1 MSKSVGKN
9 SSKSIAKDRR
19 SAKRLRPQEIEAAII
34 DTAFEDL
41 REHGFRGVT
50 IESISAKTGIAKT
63 SIYRRWP
70 NKAAMVMD
78 AFLFRIG
85 PGIEFSSKPRYVA
98 SIRLQML
105 ALAKAF
111 RGPFGSM
118 IKALL
123 GEAQFDAELA
133 EAFRT
138 RWINPRREA
147 AKEVIQAAIRNKEL
161 RADIDLDQALDALYG
176 GLYYRLMIGSG
187 PLSDACVRGIF
198 SAVMDGLRVPEDE
211 ESRGRF
217 LSKGI
222 SKRTVISDE
231 SNSDY
236 TNRRP

>member
-1 MSKSVGKN
+1 MSKS
-9 SSKSIAKDRR
+9 IEKDRR
-19 SAKRLRPQEIEAAII
+19 SVKRLRPEDIEAVII
-34 DTAFEDL
+34 NTTFEDL
-41 REHGFRGVT
+41 REHGFRAVT
-50 IESISAKTGIAKT
+50 VESISAKTGIAKT

-78 AFLFRIG
+78 AFLLRVG
-85 PGIEFSSKPRYVA
+85 PGIEFPRKPRYVE

-123 GEAQFDAELA
+123 GEAQFDGELA

-138 RWINPRREA
+138 RWITPRREA

-198 SAVMDGLRVPEDE
+198 SAVMDGLHVRED
-211 ESRGRF
+211 
-217 LSKGI
+217 
-222 SKRTVISDE
+222 
-231 SNSDY
+231 
-236 TNRRP
+236 

>member
-1 MSKSVGKN
+1 MSKR
-9 SSKSIAKDRR
+9 IEKDRR
-19 SAKRLRPQEIEAAII
+19 PVKRLRPEEIEAVVIN
-34 DTAFEDL
+34 TVFQDL
-41 REHGFRGVT
+41 LEHGFRAVT
-50 IESISAKTGIAKT
+50 VESISAKTGIAKT

-70 NKAAMVMD
+70 NKAAMVME

-85 PGIEFSSKPRYVA
+85 PGIEFPRKPSYVE

-118 IKALL
+118 VKALL

-138 RWINPRREA
+138 RWIAPRREA
-147 AKEVIQAAIRNKEL
+147 AKQVIQSAIRNKEL

-198 SAVMDGLRVPEDE
+198 SAVLDGLQVRED
-211 ESRGRF
+211 
-217 LSKGI
+217 
-222 SKRTVISDE
+222 
-231 SNSDY
+231 
-236 TNRRP
+236 

>member
-1 MSKSVGKN
+1 MSKS
-9 SSKSIAKDRR
+9 IEKDRR
-19 SAKRLRPQEIEAAII
+19 SVKRLRPEEIETVII
-34 DTAFEDL
+34 DTVFENL
-41 REHGFRGVT
+41 QKHGFRAVT

-70 NKAAMVMD
+70 IKAAMVME

-85 PGIEFSSKPRYVA
+85 PGIEFPRKPRYVE

-138 RWINPRREA
+138 RWITPRREA
-147 AKEVIQAAIRNKEL
+147 AKAVIQSAIRNKEL
-161 RADIDLDQALDALYG
+161 RPDIDLDQALDALYG
-176 GLYYRLMIGSG
+176 WLYYRLMIESG

-198 SAVMDGLRVPEDE
+198 SAVLDGLRVRKD
-211 ESRGRF
+211 
-217 LSKGI
+217 
-222 SKRTVISDE
+222 
-231 SNSDY
+231 
-236 TNRRP
+236 

>member
-1 MSKSVGKN
+1 MSKRIEKDERSV
-9 SSKSIAKDRR
+9 
-19 SAKRLRPQEIEAAII
+19 KRLLPGQIEALII
-34 DTAFEDL
+34 STVFEEL
-41 REHGFRGVT
+41 LENGFRAVT

-70 NKAAMVMD
+70 NKAAMVME

-85 PGIEFSSKPRYVA
+85 PGIEFPSKSSYVE

-138 RWINPRREA
+138 RWIAPRREA
-147 AKEVIQAAIRNKEL
+147 AKEVIQSAIKNKEI
-161 RADIDLDQALDALYG
+161 RPDVDLDQALDALYG
-176 GLYYRLMIGSG
+176 WLYYRLMIGSG

-198 SAVMDGLRVPEDE
+198 SAVLDGLRVRED
-211 ESRGRF
+211 
-217 LSKGI
+217 
-222 SKRTVISDE
+222 
-231 SNSDY
+231 
-236 TNRRP
+236 

>member
-1 MSKSVGKN
+1 MSKS
-9 SSKSIAKDRR
+9 IEKDRR
-19 SAKRLRPQEIEAAII
+19 SVKRLRPEEIEAVII
-34 DTAFEDL
+34 NTAFEDL
-41 REHGFRGVT
+41 REHGFRAVT

-85 PGIEFSSKPRYVA
+85 PGIEFPRRPRYVE

-111 RGPFGSM
+111 RGPSGSM

-123 GEAQFDAELA
+123 GEAQFDGELA
-133 EAFRT
+133 EDFRT
-138 RWINPRREA
+138 RWITPRREA

-161 RADIDLDQALDALYG
+161 RADIDLNQALDALYG

-198 SAVMDGLRVPEDE
+198 SAVMDGLHVRED
-211 ESRGRF
+211 
-217 LSKGI
+217 
-222 SKRTVISDE
+222 
-231 SNSDY
+231 
-236 TNRRP
+236 

>member
-1 MSKSVGKN
+1 MPKRIEKDERSV
-9 SSKSIAKDRR
+9 R
-19 SAKRLRPQEIEAAII
+19 RLRPGQIEAVII
-34 DTAFEDL
+34 STVFDEL
-41 REHGFRGVT
+41 LENGFRAVT

-70 NKAAMVMD
+70 NKAAMVME

-85 PGIEFSSKPRYVA
+85 PGIGFPSKSSYVE

-138 RWINPRREA
+138 RWIAPRREA
-147 AKEVIQAAIRNKEL
+147 AKEVIQSAIKNKEI
-161 RADIDLDQALDALYG
+161 RPDVDLDQALDALYG
-176 GLYYRLMIGSG
+176 WLYYRLMIGSG

-198 SAVMDGLRVPEDE
+198 SAVLDGLRVRE
-211 ESRGRF
+211 G
-217 LSKGI
+217 
-222 SKRTVISDE
+222 
-231 SNSDY
+231 
-236 TNRRP
+236 

>member
-1 MSKSVGKN
+1 MSKRIEKDGRSV
-9 SSKSIAKDRR
+9 
-19 SAKRLRPQEIEAAII
+19 KRLRPGQIEAVII
-34 DTAFEDL
+34 STVFEEL
-41 REHGFRGVT
+41 LENGFRAVT

-70 NKAAMVMD
+70 NKAAMVME

-85 PGIEFSSKPRYVA
+85 PGIEFPSKSSYVE

-138 RWINPRREA
+138 RWIAPRREA
-147 AKEVIQAAIRNKEL
+147 AKEVIQSAIRNKEI
-161 RADIDLDQALDALYG
+161 RPDVDLDQALDALYG
-176 GLYYRLMIGSG
+176 WLYYRLMIGSG

-198 SAVMDGLRVPEDE
+198 SAVLDGLRVRQD
-211 ESRGRF
+211 
-217 LSKGI
+217 
-222 SKRTVISDE
+222 
-231 SNSDY
+231 
-236 TNRRP
+236 

>member
-1 MSKSVGKN
+1 MSK
-9 SSKSIAKDRR
+9 IERDRR
-19 SAKRLRPQEIEAAII
+19 SVKRLRPEEIEAVII
-34 DTAFEDL
+34 KTAFEDL
-41 REHGFRGVT
+41 REYGFRAVT
-50 IESISAKTGIAKT
+50 VESISAKTGIAKT

-70 NKAAMVMD
+70 NRAAMVMD

-85 PGIEFSSKPRYVA
+85 PGIEFPRKPSYVE

-123 GEAQFDAELA
+123 GEAQFDGELA

-138 RWINPRREA
+138 RWITPRRDA

-198 SAVMDGLRVPEDE
+198 SAVMGGLHVRED
-211 ESRGRF
+211 
-217 LSKGI
+217 
-222 SKRTVISDE
+222 
-231 SNSDY
+231 
-236 TNRRP
+236 

>member
-1 MSKSVGKN
+1 MSKS
-9 SSKSIAKDRR
+9 IEKDRR
-19 SAKRLRPQEIEAAII
+19 SVKRLRPEEIEAVII
-34 DTAFEDL
+34 NTAFQDL
-41 REHGFRGVT
+41 REHGFRAVT
-50 IESISAKTGIAKT
+50 VESISAKTGIAKT

-85 PGIEFSSKPRYVA
+85 PGIEFPRKPSYVE

-133 EAFRT
+133 EAFRD
-138 RWINPRREA
+138 RWVTPRRKA

-198 SAVMDGLRVPEDE
+198 SAVMDGLQVRED
-211 ESRGRF
+211 
-217 LSKGI
+217 
-222 SKRTVISDE
+222 
-231 SNSDY
+231 
-236 TNRRP
+236 